1 MECITVLI
9 KMIFWALCKV
19 TIDLALHTLHNQ
31 HRSISDHMYKV
42 DNTHDNNTSHTPSE
56 DTDQLWHLPNR
67 TRVFAVHVTKLR
79 PRVSNDSKAMILIIY
94 CQSNAQA
101 DLSHRYMRIR
111 QCSFCVVVVTS

>member
-1 MECITVLI
+1 MGCITVLI
-9 KMIFWALCKV
+9 KMISWALCKV

-31 HRSISDHMYKV
+31 HHSISDDMYKV

-56 DTDQLWHLPNR
+56 DTDQLCHPPNR
-67 TRVFAVHVTKLR
+67 TRAFAVHV
-79 PRVSNDSKAMILIIY
+79 VSNESKTMILIIY
-94 CQSNAQA
+94 CRSNAQA